1 MSLVAQITTQSICYL
16 CQALEAP
23 SEAVVD
29 GRCCPSVL
37 VLVVKSASRED
48 VVDAGDR
55 DGLMARF
62 SGLTAIISTRLRFR
76 DALGSGR

>member
-1 MSLVAQITTQSICYL
+1 MEDV
-16 CQALEAP
+16 
-23 SEAVVD
+23 
-29 GRCCPSVL
+29 GRPPSVL